1 MANRQRGFSHT
12 LPKNF
17 TFPSLCTE
25 EEEPTTPHRASIHLD
40 VPPPPPRPASCR
52 SRRFRVRSGT
62 DVSALAD
69 SDFRATWNQ
78 TSSDVPV
85 PSIEFPSQHD
95 QDSSCAPDESN
106 NNDEDD
112 GYLAPPRGRTALKTP
127 PAQIRATPVDLDPTS
142 SWPTWDH
149 QLAGSGEPIER
160 PGSACSHASDSSIS
174 SIDTLA
180 SRPSVEGSCTST
192 ESDSHDPFFFG
203 LELPK
208 KPALEAAPFLAPT
221 DEAKARRRQDGARH
235 KWSMAM
241 DTHLWNTYQM
251 YIQDPTITPFKMTP
265 GSVPPLGV
273 THRVAREAKRRWN
286 CRASG
291 ARKSQQA
298 GGDDSATPT
307 PKKVSAAKKLGWSKS
322 ESSTR
327 RRLKLLCREKFS
339 IAPHYQ
345 RLMMSKTPEPL
356 TSSPEE
362 SAEEAHGAAGGSM
375 AFTTRDLGVSLVSST
390 APQPLAQLAADT
402 TSFSTEN
409 AASSSQVNPIVA
421 RRSLGLDR
429 HGFAPRLG
437 SPFNYHT
444 WGPDRSKRRTRRH
457 SPMGRRETI
466 HVTGGFR
473 LQSPPQMDLFSSI
486 NNNSNNQTPQQQQVQ
501 EPFAEPLPTSE
512 PEQNTCSQLEKL
524 SSQDKTADMGH
535 RRVRIRNRGATTS
548 AVNTRAVQQL
558 FSPPSSTSKNETSPQ
573 EKRASKHRRNLSG
586 ETIKRLGS
594 PFKMDAPKRPQSSSF
609 AASRTIR
616 HKPSFSDPFISP
628 ASGMKPHLS
637 ASQSQLQ
644 VPGAGAPYDIM
655 EPGLSDAERIRRQ
668 IMNMSHSRR

>member
-17 TFPSLCTE
+17 TFPSLCT
-25 EEEPTTPHRASIHLD
+25 EEPTTPHRASIHLD

-62 DVSALAD
+62 DVSALAE
-69 SDFRATWNQ
+69 SDFRASWNE
-78 TSSDVPV
+78 TSSDIPV

-95 QDSSCAPDESN
+95 QDVAPSCAPTESN
-106 NNDEDD
+106 DNN

-127 PAQIRATPVDLDPTS
+127 PAQIRATPVDFDPPS
-142 SWPTWDH
+142 PWSTWDH
-149 QLAGSGEPIER
+149 HLASGESIER

-180 SRPSVEGSCTST
+180 SRPSVEGSCTSN
-192 ESDSHDPFFFG
+192 ESDLQDPFCG

-208 KPALEAAPFLAPT
+208 KPALEASPFLAQS
-221 DEAKARRRQDGARH
+221 DANKRRRREDGARH

-241 DTHLWNTYQM
+241 DSHLWNTYQM

-286 CRASG
+286 WRTLG
-291 ARKSQQA
+291 ARKSQHN
-298 GGDDSATPT
+298 GDDSATPT
-307 PKKVSAAKKLGWSKS
+307 PKKISAAKKLGWSKS

-327 RRLKLLCREKFS
+327 RRLKLLCRNKFS
-339 IAPHYQ
+339 ISPHYQ

-356 TSSPEE
+356 TSSPEA
-362 SAEEAHGAAGGSM
+362 SAEAHGASSM
-375 AFTTRDLGVSLVSST
+375 AFTTRDLGVSLASST
-390 APQPLAQLAADT
+390 VPQPLAQLAADNQPPERSHSAGT
-402 TSFSTEN
+402 GVRLEQPVTSPM
-409 AASSSQVNPIVA
+409 NPVVA

-429 HGFAPRLG
+429 HSFAPRLG

-473 LQSPPQMDLFSSI
+473 LQSPPQMDLFSSM
-486 NNNSNNQTPQQQQVQ
+486 NNTNNQQQQQVQ
-501 EPFAEPLPTSE
+501 EPPAEPVPTNE
-512 PEQNTCSQLEKL
+512 PEPNACSQLENL
-524 SSQDKTADMGH
+524 SSQDKMNDMGH

-548 AVNTRAVQQL
+548 AVNSRAVQQL
-558 FSPPSSTSKNETSPQ
+558 FSPPSSTSKNESSPQ

-609 AASRTIR
+609 ASTRTIR

-628 ASGMKPHLS
+628 ASGMMPRLS
-637 ASQSQLQ
+637 ASSQTQ
-644 VPGAGAPYDIM
+644 VPGAAPPYNVL

>member
-1 MANRQRGFSHT
+1 MAESD
-12 LPKNF
+12 L
-17 TFPSLCTE
+17 
-25 EEEPTTPHRASIHLD
+25 
-40 VPPPPPRPASCR
+40 R
-52 SRRFRVRSGT
+52 S
-62 DVSALAD
+62 A
-69 SDFRATWNQ
+69 WNEA
-78 TSSDVPV
+78 SSDIPV

-95 QDSSCAPDESN
+95 QDVAPSCAAAESTDN
-106 NNDEDD
+106 N

-127 PAQIRATPVDLDPTS
+127 PAQIRAATPVDVDPS
-142 SWPTWDH
+142 SPWSTWDH
-149 QLAGSGEPIER
+149 HVASGESIER
-160 PGSACSHASDSSIS
+160 PGSACSHASNSSIS

-192 ESDSHDPFFFG
+192 ESDNQDSFVG

-208 KPALEAAPFLAPT
+208 KPALEASPFLAQT
-221 DEAKARRRQDGARH
+221 DENKKRRRQDGARH

-241 DTHLWNTYQM
+241 DSHLWNTYQM
-251 YIQDPTITPFKMTP
+251 YIQDPIITPFKMTP

-286 CRASG
+286 LRASG
-291 ARKSQQA
+291 ARKSQQN
-298 GGDDSATPT
+298 GDDSATPT
-307 PKKVSAAKKLGWSKS
+307 PKKMSAAKKSGWSKS

-356 TSSPEE
+356 TSSPDEE
-362 SAEEAHGAAGGSM
+362 SAEAPGASSM
-375 AFTTRDLGVSLVSST
+375 AFTTRDLGVSLASST
-390 APQPLAQLAADT
+390 APQPLAQLAAENNQPQEL
-402 TSFSTEN
+402 SHSPEN
-409 AASSSQVNPIVA
+409 AFRLEQPVKSTSQVNPIVA
-421 RRSLGLDR
+421 RRSLGMDR
-429 HGFAPRLG
+429 HSFGPRLG

-466 HVTGGFR
+466 HVTGGLR
-473 LQSPPQMDLFSSI
+473 LQSPPQMELFSSMNQ
-486 NNNSNNQTPQQQQVQ
+486 NNLQHQQLQQQVQ
-501 EPFAEPLPTSE
+501 EPRQEPLPTSE
-512 PEQNTCSQLEKL
+512 PEPNVSCQLEKL
-524 SSQDKTADMGH
+524 ASQDKMNDMGH

-558 FSPPSSTSKNETSPQ
+558 FSPPSSTSKNESSPQ

-586 ETIKRLGS
+586 ETVKRLGS

-609 AASRTIR
+609 ASSKTIR
-616 HKPSFSDPFISP
+616 HKSSFSDPFISP
-628 ASGMKPHLS
+628 ASGVMPRLS
-637 ASQSQLQ
+637 ASQAQ
-644 VPGAGAPYDIM
+644 VQGAAPPYDIM